1 MIDKAGLTPHD
12 GLALLKEAGM
22 EAIPGGGAEIF
33 DEAIRARI
41 CPEKGSSETWL
52 AMHREAHRIGISTN
66 ATILYGHVENWEHR
80 IDHLD
85 RLRTLQDETGGFNAF
100 IPLKYRSRHNS
111 MSEVGEVSVVE
122 DMRMTAL
129 ARIYLDNFP
138 HIKAYWPMFGK
149 TTAQIALAFGA
160 DDMDGTIDDSTKIYS
175 MAGAEDQSPAM
186 TAADMERLIRD
197 AGYLPVERDTF
208 YNPVKK

>member
-1 MIDKAGLTPHD
+1 MSKTG
-12 GLALLKEAGM
+12 
-22 EAIPGGGAEIF
+22 
-33 DEAIRARI
+33 
-41 CPEKGSSETWL
+41 
-52 AMHREAHRIGISTN
+52 N
-66 ATILYGHVENWEHR
+66 

-129 ARIYLDNFP
+129 ARVYLDNFP

-160 DDMDGTIDDSTKIYS
+160 DGTIDDSTKIYS

>member
-1 MIDKAGLTPHD
+1 
-12 GLALLKEAGM
+12 
-22 EAIPGGGAEIF
+22 
-33 DEAIRARI
+33 
-41 CPEKGSSETWL
+41 
-52 AMHREAHRIGISTN
+52 MHREAHRIGISTN

-149 TTAQIALAFGA
+149 TTARSRWRSGP
-160 DDMDGTIDDSTKIYS
+160 TIWTARSTTARKIYS
-175 MAGAEDQSPAM
+175 MAGAGASLRP
-186 TAADMERLIRD
+186 
-197 AGYLPVERDTF
+197 
-208 YNPVKK
+208 